1 MRTGGVSEKPSTA
14 ARAAEPI
21 RPEDI
26 SNYRIEMRRAKNRT
40 RARGRTRKVRK
51 HRTATGPC
59 RTATG
64 GQRTIVDVRQITITD
79 PIINAIKSLTGN
91 DDIDLSMFKRQKGPQ
106 GFALPRLEDVR
117 SKNIRANLEQY
128 PIELEPIRNRNGASF
143 GIMIDGERK
152 PIYSI
157 INGRH
162 RFAKAVAEGLTEVS
176 AIIQ

>member
-26 SNYRIEMRRAKNRT
+26 SNYRIEMARAKSRS
-40 RARGRTRKVRK
+40 RTRKVRK
-51 HRTATGPC
+51 QR
-59 RTATG
+59 G
-64 GQRTIVDVRQITITD
+64 GDSIKVDVRQITITE
-79 PIINAIKSLTGN
+79 PIKQAVRTLTEGMKPVN
-91 DDIDLSMFKRQKGPQ
+91 LSRFKKAPGAQ
-106 GFALPRLEDVR
+106 GFTLPRIENVR
-117 SKNIRANLEQY
+117 GKNIRANLEQY
-128 PIELEPIRNRNGASF
+128 PIELEQIRRSDGAAF

-152 PIYSI
+152 PSYTI

-162 RFAKAVAEGLTEVS
+162 RFAKAIAEGLTEVS